1 MEEHRDFGGRR
12 SPGTPASGPRRANW
26 LGAGT
31 VFYGLLAAVAWAWR
45 SGFYDEPLFFV
56 SREAADRGIAWLPDL
71 ALGVAAGLTVVALS
85 AFSTAW
91 TDWGERLADRMAE
104 LLAGLPFS
112 HALGLALLSGFGEEL
127 LFRGALQPRVGWF
140 AASLLF
146 GLVHVGPGRDFLP
159 WTVFAILAGGLFGG
173 LFLATGNLVAP
184 IVAHAVVNGINLPIL
199 ARRGRELRAA
209 ELRPP
214 VEPRGAGVPG
224 GRG

>member
-1 MEEHRDFGGRR
+1 MEEPPDFEE
-12 SPGTPASGPRRANW
+12 RRAAGTSASRPDRVHW

-31 VFYGLLAAVAWAWR
+31 VFYGVLAAVAWAWR
-45 SGFYDEPLFFV
+45 SGLYGEPLFFV
-56 SREAADRGIAWLPDL
+56 SREASDRGIAWLPDL
-71 ALGVAAGLTVVALS
+71 ALGVAAGLGVVGLSALS
-85 AFSTAW
+85 TAR
-91 TDWGERLADRMAE
+91 TDWGQRLADRMAE
-104 LLAGLPFS
+104 LLADLPFS
-112 HALGLALLSGFGEEL
+112 HALWLALLSGFGEEL

-140 AASLLF
+140 VASLLF

-184 IVAHAVVNGINLPIL
+184 IVAHAVVNGINLPLL

-209 ELRPP
+209 ALRPP
-214 VEPRGAGVPG
+214 AEARGAGVPG